1 MEFSGM
7 NEKAQ
12 EGGSLGTALR
22 AIRKERGWNLA
33 DAAKATGFSISTL
46 SKVENG
52 QRSLTYDKLVLLA
65 NKFSVDVS
73 RLFTAGERKSGLA
86 LFAGRR
92 SVHKV
97 GEGFEVPAK
106 VYTYN
111 YLAHDLIQKRFVPV
125 LMDIHARSVGEFDQL
140 IRHKGDE
147 FCYVLSGEIEVH
159 TEIYGPLRLKAGES
173 VFFDSDV
180 GHAYVSVGEGVAKIL
195 CIGSDVDDVVGE
207 EPMISFAQ
215 DALAAAAEPAAEA
228 RPRRGRK
235 LTTTNA

>member
-1 MEFSGM
+1 MDDKPE
-7 NEKAQ
+7 EAVTL
-12 EGGSLGTALR
+12 GSALR
-22 AIRKERGWNLA
+22 VIRKERGWSLA

-73 RLFTAGERKSGLA
+73 RLFTAGERASGVA

-92 SVHKV
+92 SVHRV

-111 YLAHDLIQKRFVPV
+111 YLAQDLIQKRFVPV
-125 LMDIHARSVGEFDQL
+125 LMDIHARSVTEFGQL

-147 FCYVLSGEIEVH
+147 FAYVLSGEIELH

-173 VFFDSDV
+173 VFFDSGV
-180 GHAYVSVGEGVAKIL
+180 GHAYVKVGEGAARIL

-215 DALAAAAEPAAEA
+215 DALAAAAQSEPKG
-228 RPRRGRK
+228 RSRRRRK
-235 LTTTNA
+235 LTNVDA